1 MRTLVWKN
9 AMKDQTTNTNT
20 ISYSNL
26 VTSEIFSDNYSREGV
41 KLLSQNQQKLQSQNR
56 FKITKDNNEKQR

>member
-1 MRTLVWKN
+1 MQILAWKN
-9 AMKDQTTNTNT
+9 AMKDQTTST
-20 ISYSNL
+20 SFYSNL
-26 VTSEIFSDNYSREGV
+26 VMSEIFSDNYSRDGA

>member
-1 MRTLVWKN
+1 M
-9 AMKDQTTNTNT
+9 
-20 ISYSNL
+20 
-26 VTSEIFSDNYSREGV
+26 SEIFSDNYSREGV

>member
-1 MRTLVWKN
+1 M
-9 AMKDQTTNTNT
+9 
-20 ISYSNL
+20 
-26 VTSEIFSDNYSREGV
+26 SEIFSDNYSRDGA